1 MCEGVFVV
9 HIYCDYKVSLAPVE
23 NFIWKYNIMNNH
35 IKVLSMNV
43 RGLSSNSKKRLDV
56 FKVALY
62 KDFFPPIF
70 HLKTAVTF
78 LILHQN

>member
-1 MCEGVFVV
+1 
-9 HIYCDYKVSLAPVE
+9 
-23 NFIWKYNIMNNH
+23 MNNH